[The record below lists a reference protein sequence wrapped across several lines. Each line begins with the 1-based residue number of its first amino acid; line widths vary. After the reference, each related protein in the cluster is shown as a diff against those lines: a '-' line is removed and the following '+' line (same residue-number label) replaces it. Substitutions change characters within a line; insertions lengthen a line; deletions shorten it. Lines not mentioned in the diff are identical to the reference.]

1 MMAGA
6 SCYLAGLL
14 VLATAQGMIGV
25 TVGAGVLIGAALAC
39 TASAMGLAVAARAVP
54 ARIRSTVLGLV
65 TAAGS
70 LGSVIA
76 APHGPD
82 PVRRATAGARAS
94 GASWRWPA

>member
-14 VLATAQGMIGV
+14 VLATAHGMIGV

-39 TASAMGLAVAARAVP
+39 TASAMALAVAARAVP

-76 APHGPD
+76 APH
-82 PVRRATAGARAS
+82 RARSCPTTTAGARAC